1 MATTNKKYDM
11 YGNLGTG
18 AGYVYDVDMSKVQGL
33 NYDTPNIYSSDTSG
47 NKSSYYDAGLAA
59 MANDNTSK
67 WYTGGGQYDASYV
80 YDQIQTGKENW
91 AKLDQQVKDLQGQL
105 ASGMGDAATINAKIA
120 ELEAAKNREHQVT
133 EAWRATAGY
142 SGGADGS
149 EKIVFGGA
157 GTGSM
162 GTTREA
168 DSLHLQNLARQN
180 GDAEGYYI
188 NYYTPEVAAV
198 SADELAQQNPYFTA
212 LKGSAQGTGKEYDD
226 LARELYINY
235 TKTQDGIGEQMGMA
249 GLGGSGL
256 TETSRV
262 ALGNQYQENLADT
275 EAARA
280 NAINALR
287 TEVANYLSQGA
298 ITQEQADALFA
309 GLSGGDY
316 TVQGEGI
323 PGQSGGWSSV
333 FVPYTESGDGT
344 NTLSDIEAATEGY
357 RQALAAQYANGQTP
371 VYEDTTI
378 TPTLS
383 DAELY
388 YLLKSTGMND
398 EAINAYFTPG
408 NTMPTLQDVQAERTA
423 PVQSTRGGGNGTY
436 LANGASDT
444 IANNDYVIDP
454 TGMPVDS
461 TSYTLGVPNA
471 DVKPAYAALNKVA
484 VKYGY
489 GTDKFDEVGFSREAM
504 NLVNQGVASAD
515 DYSTWASMLGA
526 EEVSPMVQYWGE
538 TYDRATYNRL
548 IDAAVESGQLSK
560 TDGEIAK
567 KNKASVVTPTASA
580 YEQEVYVAEPNS
592 GSVLKQA
599 ASAPVKIG
607 TGGTSNST
615 IKVDT
620 SNAYVKLPTWAK
632 TYDYPTF
639 MSIAYE
645 AINNGDLSLDQLRRW
660 SNANGYQ
667 FTLPTANRNVISTA
681 DLMNK

>member
-33 NYDTPNIYSSDTSG
+33 NHTTPNIYSSDTSG

-80 YDQIQTGKENW
+80 YDQIQKEKENY
-91 AKLDQQVKDLQGQL
+91 AKAQQLGDVE
-105 ASGMGDAATINAKIA
+105 GMNAA
-120 ELEAAKNREHQVT
+120 HQRA
-133 EAWRATAGY
+133 EAWRSTAGY

-149 EKIVFGGA
+149 EKIVLGGA

-168 DSLHLQNLARQN
+168 DSLTLQNLARQN

-398 EAINAYFTPG
+398 AAINAYYTPG

-423 PVQSTRGGGNGTY
+423 VKTPIVNKQAGTVFD
-436 LANGASDT
+436 AKASDQ
-444 IANNDYVIDP
+444 IVDP
-454 TGMPVDS
+454 TGMLVDPNA
-461 TSYTLGVPNA
+461 YTLGVPNA
-471 DVKPAYAALNKVA
+471 ELSAANALLNRLA

-489 GTDKFDEVGFSREAM
+489 GTPAFDATDFENAIGAEIRNGRLSREQ
-504 NLVNQGVASAD
+504 V
-515 DYSTWASMLGA
+515 
-526 EEVSPMVQYWGE
+526 
-538 TYDRATYNRL
+538 DRW
-548 IDAAVESGQLSK
+548 
-560 TDGEIAK
+560 IA
-567 KNKASVVTPTASA
+567 
-580 YEQEVYVAEPNS
+580 
-592 GSVLKQA
+592 
-599 ASAPVKIG
+599 IG
-607 TGGTSNST
+607 
-615 IKVDT
+615 
-620 SNAYVKLPTWAK
+620 
-632 TYDYPTF
+632 
-639 MSIAYE
+639 
-645 AINNGDLSLDQLRRW
+645 
-660 SNANGYQ
+660 
-667 FTLPTANRNVISTA
+667 
-681 DLMNK
+681 